1 MLWETISVVRDL
13 PRLHEIASVMIRYG
27 WGDLVRVLGISGA
40 LERAGR
46 VLHWHST
53 SEISQLDAP
62 VRVRRALEELGPTFV
77 KLGQVLATRV
87 DMFPPHWITEFEK
100 LHSQVPAVPYER
112 LHRDLV
118 AASKG
123 DPAEV
128 FAEFDTVPLAAASI
142 AQVYRATLKDGTR
155 VVVKMRRPGIEG
167 VIQADLRIMEHAA
180 KLLESAV
187 PDSRRYDPVQIVSQF
202 RRSLNRELDLA
213 KEARNIDQ
221 FARHFADEPLVKIP
235 RVYWEF
241 TNDRVN
247 VQEEIIGMAGV
258 APDKLRAQW
267 LDPKLLAAR
276 GADAVLRMVLE
287 HGYFHADPHPGNVLF
302 LPDNRIGMLDF
313 GMVGMLTNPRRN
325 QIVDLL
331 HALTRKD
338 AQALLLVLL
347 DWSGESVG
355 DEDRLAYDVA
365 ELLQSYDDLQLK
377 DVKLGGLLND
387 ITAVMRDNNL
397 VLPADLPLLFKTLIT
412 LEELGQQLEPE
423 FHMIDHVTPY
433 VERVIQQRYTP
444 QALLARGRKS
454 VRETLEVLA
463 DVPRDLRHL
472 LRDMRRGRVKV
483 DLDLKRLD
491 QFGHQL
497 DRASNRLTMGILT
510 ASLGVGSS
518 IIMTVKGGP
527 QLFGLPLFGLLGFL
541 IAFFNSLWIIFSIWR
556 SGKHCCP
563 ESGGAIA

>member
-27 WGDLVRVLGISGA
+27 WGDLVRVLGISGV

-62 VRVRRALEELGPTFV
+62 VRVRRALEELGPSFV

-87 DMFPPHWITEFEK
+87 DVFPPDWIAEFEK
-100 LHSQVPAVPYER
+100 LHSQVPAVPYEQ
-112 LHRDLV
+112 LHHELV
-118 AASKG
+118 AAIKG
-123 DPAEV
+123 EPAEV
-128 FAEFDTVPLAAASI
+128 FAAFDPVPLAAASI
-142 AQVYRATLKDGTR
+142 AQVYRAVLKDGTR
-155 VVVKMRRPGIEG
+155 IVVKMRRPGIEA
-167 VIQADLRIMEHAA
+167 VVQADLRIMEHAA
-180 KLLESAV
+180 RLLESEV

-202 RRSLNRELDLA
+202 RRSLSRELDLA

-221 FARHFADEPLVKIP
+221 FARNFGDDPLVKIP

-241 TNDRVN
+241 TNDYVN
-247 VQEEIIGMAGV
+247 VQEEIIGAAGV
-258 APDKLRAQW
+258 APDKLRAQG

-276 GADAVLRMVLE
+276 GADTVLRMVLE

-302 LPDNRIGMLDF
+302 LPDNRIGMIDF
-313 GMVGMLTNPRRN
+313 GMVGMLTNFRRN
-325 QIVDLL
+325 QIVDML

-338 AQALLLVLL
+338 EQALLQVLL
-347 DWSGESVG
+347 DWSDESVR

-365 ELLQSYDDLQLK
+365 ELLQNYDDLQLK
-377 DVKLGGLLND
+377 DVKIGGLLND
-387 ITAVMRDNNL
+387 ITAIMRDNNL
-397 VLPADLPLLFKTLIT
+397 VLPADLTLLFKTLIT
-412 LEELGQQLEPE
+412 LEGLGQQLDPE
-423 FHMIDHVTPY
+423 FHMIDHVTPF

-463 DVPRDLRHL
+463 DLPRDLRHL
-472 LRDMRRGRVKV
+472 LRDMRRGRIKI

-497 DRASNRLTMGILT
+497 NRASNRLTMGILT
-510 ASLGVGSS
+510 ASLVVGSS

-527 QLFGLPLFGLLGFL
+527 QLFGLPFFGLMGFL

-556 SGKHCCP
+556 SGKH
-563 ESGGAIA
+563 

>member
-27 WGDLVRVLGISGA
+27 GGDLVRMLGISGA

-62 VRVRRALEELGPTFV
+62 VRIRRALEELGPTFV
-77 KLGQVLATRV
+77 KLGQMLSTRV
-87 DMFPPHWITEFEK
+87 DMFPPHWIAEFEK
-100 LHSQVPAVPYER
+100 LHSHVPAVPYDA
-112 LHRDLV
+112 LHPDLV
-118 AASKG
+118 LALKG
-123 DPAEV
+123 EPGEV
-128 FAEFDTVPLAAASI
+128 FATFDPVPLAAASI
-142 AQVYRATLKDGTR
+142 AQVHRATLKDGTR
-155 VVVKMRRPGIEG
+155 VVVKIRRPGIEG
-167 VIQADLRIMEHAA
+167 VIRADLRILEHAA
-180 KLLESAV
+180 KLLESEV
-187 PDSRRYDPVQIVSQF
+187 PDYRRYDPVQMVSQF

-221 FARHFADEPLVKIP
+221 FARDFVDDPLVQIP

-247 VQEEIIGMAGV
+247 VQEEIVGMEGV
-258 APDKLRAQW
+258 SPDKLRASG

-276 GADAVLRMVLE
+276 GADTVLRMVLE
-287 HGYFHADPHPGNVLF
+287 HGYFHADPHPGNVMF
-302 LPDNRIGMLDF
+302 LPGNRIGLIDF
-313 GMVGMLTNPRRN
+313 GMVGMLTTARRN

-331 HALTRKD
+331 HALTRND
-338 AQALLLVLL
+338 EQALMQVLL
-347 DWSGESVG
+347 DWSGESVS

-365 ELLQSYDDLQLK
+365 ELLQSYNDLQLK
-377 DVKLGGLLND
+377 DVKIGALLND

-397 VLPADLPLLFKTLIT
+397 VLPADLTLLFKALIT
-412 LEELGQQLEPE
+412 LEGLGQQLDPE
-423 FHMIDHVTPY
+423 FHMIDHLTPF
-433 VERVIQQRYTP
+433 VERIIQQRYTP
-444 QALLARGRKS
+444 QALFARGRKS

-491 QFGHQL
+491 HFGHQL

-510 ASLGVGSS
+510 ASLVVGSS

-527 QLFGLPLFGLLGFL
+527 QLFGLPFFGLLGFL

-556 SGKHCCP
+556 SGKH
-563 ESGGAIA
+563 

>member
-53 SEISQLDAP
+53 NEISQLDAP

-118 AASKG
+118 TAIKG

-128 FAEFDTVPLAAASI
+128 FAEFDPVPLAAASI

-180 KLLESAV
+180 KLLESEV

-235 RVYWEF
+235 RVFWEF
-241 TNDRVN
+241 TNDHVN

-258 APDKLRAQW
+258 APDKLRAQG

-302 LPDNRIGMLDF
+302 LPDNRIGMIDF

-338 AQALLLVLL
+338 EQALLQVLL
-347 DWSGESVG
+347 DWSGESVR
-355 DEDRLAYDVA
+355 DEDRLAYNVA
-365 ELLQSYDDLQLK
+365 ELLQSYDDLKLK
-377 DVKLGGLLND
+377 DVKIGGLLND

-397 VLPADLPLLFKTLIT
+397 VLPADLTLLFKTLIT
-412 LEELGQQLEPE
+412 LEGLGQQLDPE
-423 FHMIDHVTPY
+423 FHMIDHVTPF

-510 ASLGVGSS
+510 ASLVVGSS

-556 SGKHCCP
+556 SGKH
-563 ESGGAIA
+563 